1 MRGKSTRAQ
10 TLTSCIPL
18 KVMLRVTT
26 LEERIVAV
34 LHDVVEDCG
43 ISLDDLRKEGFS
55 EVVLTAIESVTK
67 VPGESYEAFV
77 ERAAQNPIGRVVKLA
92 DLEENSDLSRI
103 AQPSWED
110 LGSALK
116 NIDGRSAC
124 CVPDEQIRPHF
135 QCELRLESPR
145 HHCAIK
151 SRIARMVC
159 VGASSINQCPA
170 PGMTTSVTLSA
181 ALRITIASL
190 APKDFSPPTAS
201 TGMVSRVAIDASLST
216 AS

>member
-1 MRGKSTRAQ
+1 MTQ
-10 TLTSCIPL
+10 TLERAIAIAAAAHQGQVDKGGSPYILHPL
-18 KVMLRVTT
+18 KVMLRVAT

-55 EVVLTAIESVTK
+55 EVVLTAIESITK

-110 LGSALK
+110 LERIEKYRRAIGVL
-116 NIDGRSAC
+116 RS
-124 CVPDEQIRPHF
+124 
-135 QCELRLESPR
+135 
-145 HHCAIK
+145 
-151 SRIARMVC
+151 
-159 VGASSINQCPA
+159 
-170 PGMTTSVTLSA
+170 
-181 ALRITIASL
+181 
-190 APKDFSPPTAS
+190 
-201 TGMVSRVAIDASLST
+201 
-216 AS
+216 